1 MENTR
6 ETSTITTEPPG
17 FISDPFFHLYR
28 TVTERVTSKH
38 KHRHQWCLP
47 QFDGRIEEAS
57 FLLFTLRWF
66 FTGISWFSEDHENL
80 IPRKISVSLFWVHYL
95 ICFPTAYR
103 QVSVYQG
110 RVSIM
115 YWRTVYMIS
124 IHRVMYKLTTWEPK
138 FGSFTWPK
146 SPFCFSCEISQ
157 KMDLNSDYERKG

>member
-1 MENTR
+1 MVRSWRNDLKGNKQNFELAGGL
-6 ETSTITTEPPG
+6 S
-17 FISDPFFHLYR
+17 LYR

-38 KHRHQWCLP
+38 KHRHQWCLS

-80 IPRKISVSLFWVHYL
+80 IPRKLSVSLFWVHYL
-95 ICFPTAYR
+95 ICFPTAHR

-138 FGSFTWPK
+138 FRVLLLYLAQVTVLFQLWNLSEDGP
-146 SPFCFSCEISQ
+146 
-157 KMDLNSDYERKG
+157 